1 MRLNVFKKIVFF
13 TLPLL
18 LATASAQGGSVF
30 SVNSLGEMVFTADAR
45 LRGMGGVGL
54 ALTEGMSGSLVNP
67 ALLGGLKWAGITCSF
82 RPEALYVKDEVED
95 NVLTT
100 VRAHDFALYIPL
112 GKRLAFA
119 VDLRQVS
126 DFHFQFYEETSIF
139 DNAYTKSVIGTG
151 GTSLASISVA
161 RTFGSSLYVGMRVGH
176 LFGKTTKSWTGDF
189 SDISYLD
196 SRTTSE
202 IEHAGTQASLGI
214 AFKLSRQFSV
224 GAILTPSQEVDQKE
238 VRVSSFS
245 PTTTK
250 RRTLTYPKTIG
261 LGLNYR
267 PNPKFMTELDVT
279 ATTWSD
285 FEIDGKPEPSFTD
298 VIRVAAGCEFVARKK
313 GSSAFLRRVPLRL
326 GYALEPWYQKTAG
339 DKKIYA
345 HFVTIGFG
353 LPLGQFGAYLDASLE
368 LGMRGDVPSAGAEEK
383 IVRGTFSLWGFE
395 PWFQRRK

>member
-1 MRLNVFKKIVFF
+1 MRLNLFKKIIFF
-13 TLPLL
+13 ILPLL
-18 LATASAQGGSVF
+18 LATTSAQGGSVF
-30 SVNSLGEMVFTADAR
+30 SVNSLGEMVFPADAR

-82 RPEALYVKDEVED
+82 RPEALYVRDEVED

-100 VRAHDFALYIPL
+100 VRVHDFALYIPL
-112 GKRLAFA
+112 GKRLALA

-126 DFHFQFYEETSIF
+126 DFHFQLYEETSIF
-139 DNAYTKSVIGTG
+139 DNAYTKSVIGKG
-151 GTSLASISVA
+151 GTNLASISVA

-189 SDISYLD
+189 SDISYSD

-202 IEHAGTQASLGI
+202 IEHDGTQVGLGI
-214 AFKLSRQFSV
+214 AFNLSRKFSV
-224 GAILTPSQEVDQKE
+224 GAIFTPSQEVEQKE

-250 RRTLTYPKTIG
+250 LSTLTYPKTIG
-261 LGLNYR
+261 LGLVYR
-267 PNPKFMTELDVT
+267 PNPKFMTELDMM

-353 LPLGQFGAYLDASLE
+353 LPFGQFGARLDASLE
-368 LGMRGDVPSAGAEEK
+368 LGMRGDASSVGAEEK

>member
-1 MRLNVFKKIVFF
+1 MRLNLFKRIIFF
-13 TLPLL
+13 VLPLL
-18 LATASAQGGSVF
+18 LVTSTAQSGSIFSANG
-30 SVNSLGEMVFTADAR
+30 LGEVVFTADAR

-82 RPEALYVKDEVED
+82 RPEALYVRDAVQE

-100 VRAHDFALYIPL
+100 VRAHNFALYIPL
-112 GKRLAFA
+112 GKGLALA
-119 VDLRQVS
+119 IDLRQVR
-126 DFHFQFYEETSIF
+126 DFKFQLYEETSVF
-139 DNAYTKSVIGTG
+139 GNAYTKSVIGTG

-161 RTFGSSLYVGMRVGH
+161 RTFGSSLYIGIRTGH
-176 LFGKTTKSWTGDF
+176 VFGKTTKSWSGDF
-189 SDISYLD
+189 SDTSYRD
-196 SRTTSE
+196 SRTTFNSE
-202 IEHAGTQASLGI
+202 HTGTQASLGI

-224 GAILTPSQEVDQKE
+224 GAILTPAQEVEQKE
-238 VRVSSFS
+238 VQVSSFT
-245 PTTTK
+245 PTTTELSI
-250 RRTLTYPKTIG
+250 LTYPKTIG
-261 LGLNYR
+261 LGFTYR

-285 FEIDGKPEPSFTD
+285 FKIDGKPEPNFTD

-353 LPLGQFGAYLDASLE
+353 LPFGQFGARLDASLE
-368 LGMRGDVPSAGAEEK
+368 LGLRGDASSVGAEEK